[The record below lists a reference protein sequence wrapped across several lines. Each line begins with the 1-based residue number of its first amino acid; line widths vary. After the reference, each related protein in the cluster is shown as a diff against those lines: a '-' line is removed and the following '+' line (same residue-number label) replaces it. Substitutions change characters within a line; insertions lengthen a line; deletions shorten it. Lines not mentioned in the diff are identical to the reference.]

1 VRHFITPSGATTRLG
16 LARQNVPQG
25 HRRLARGNAPGNSS
39 KLSHASRKGRR
50 NRSRKPQLGKPGE
63 EGLAKAALAARSA
76 PQRAVTAE
84 PTPAVGKRSA
94 ARRVFAETGP
104 HGVFKPARKPR
115 SGRHI
120 HRPSFIRLAA
130 FRVLRGLTA
139 FPRNRRGN
147 QASAPR
153 AAPVASLR
161 ILHSAFLP
169 APAENQPEFAR
180 NRARG

>member
-1 VRHFITPSGATTRLG
+1 MF
-16 LARQNVPQG
+16 QNPLFASRFPHPGFRICAVPASAFHGGRAQRPQSKVPPG

-50 NRSRKPQLGKPGE
+50 NRGRNPQLGLGE
-63 EGLAKAALAARSA
+63 ESLAKGALAARSA

-115 SGRHI
+115 SGRDV
-120 HRPSFIRLAA
+120 HRASFISRPQPNDCKCGPSRLWRSCSTGNAPINEKA
-130 FRVLRGLTA
+130 RYYWPTP
-139 FPRNRRGN
+139 PRH
-147 QASAPR
+147 P
-153 AAPVASLR
+153 L
-161 ILHSAFLP
+161 
-169 APAENQPEFAR
+169 
-180 NRARG
+180 